1 MKYFTYGSNL
11 SLAHTR
17 DYIPNAKFVMR
28 ASLPNFR
35 VEFRYYSVN
44 YKGGISS
51 IIEAPGDMVQGVIYE
66 VDEGELVAMDI
77 LEQVPN
83 RVYLRERFC
92 VLGEDGKWH
101 HADLYRVAHPYGPFT
116 PAKKYVDFMIA
127 GAKEHGLDAE
137 YTDRLVRLRQS
148 LD

>member
-1 MKYFTYGSNL
+1 
-11 SLAHTR
+11 
-17 DYIPNAKFVMR
+17 MR

-51 IIEAPGDMVQGVIYE
+51 IIEAPGDLVQGVVYE

-83 RVYLRERFC
+83 KVYLRERFR
-92 VLGEDGKWH
+92 VLGEDGNWH
-101 HADLYRVAHPYGPFT
+101 HADLYRVAQPLGPFT

-127 GAKEHGLDAE
+127 GAKEHGLDPE
-137 YTDRLVRLRQS
+137 YTSRLIQLRQS